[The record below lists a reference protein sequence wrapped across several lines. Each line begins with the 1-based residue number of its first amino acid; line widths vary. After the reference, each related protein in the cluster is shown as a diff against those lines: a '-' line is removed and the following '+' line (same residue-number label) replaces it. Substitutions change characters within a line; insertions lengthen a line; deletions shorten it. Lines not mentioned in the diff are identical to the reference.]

1 MRQQARTQGKKLS
14 KKQASKHYNQL
25 FVGWFTALPPE
36 KQALWAF
43 FWNNRGS
50 EIHVERTKTVTKEMA
65 MSTPLIPGFPYR
77 SERSR
82 AFGAHYVVQQQVAA
96 WYPEMADR
104 IKELGPLSGT
114 GIWTYIQ
121 EHHLD
126 NGERFNRL

>member
-1 MRQQARTQGKKLS
+1 
-14 KKQASKHYNQL
+14 
-25 FVGWFTALPPE
+25 
-36 KQALWAF
+36 
-43 FWNNRGS
+43 
-50 EIHVERTKTVTKEMA
+50 MA

-82 AFGAHYVVQQQVAA
+82 AFGAYYVMQQQVAA